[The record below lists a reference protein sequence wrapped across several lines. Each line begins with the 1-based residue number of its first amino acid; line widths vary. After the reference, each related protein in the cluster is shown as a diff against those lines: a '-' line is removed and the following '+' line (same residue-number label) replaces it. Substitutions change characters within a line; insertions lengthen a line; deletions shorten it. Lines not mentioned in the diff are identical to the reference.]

1 MRKICFK
8 IHKWLSLVLGVFMS
22 ILCFSGEIM
31 LFCNNLTVK
40 KLHRFLFMVP
50 ENVHGGMSAGRLLM
64 DLTAICMTLVLIT
77 GIVIWWPKNKEMLK
91 NRLTIDFRKGF
102 GKFVHD
108 SHVVLGIFACIFLLL
123 MTITGPAFGLNWY
136 REGLMSIFGIKALKM
151 LHLGLWGGWVSKII
165 YAVAA
170 VIGGLL
176 PISGYYLWWHKRQ
189 YKKHNH
195 NNKESI

>member
-50 ENVHGGMSAGRLLM
+50 ENVHGGMSVGRLLM

-136 REGLMSIFGIKALKM
+136 REGLCQFS
-151 LHLGLWGGWVSKII
+151 VSR
-165 YAVAA
+165 
-170 VIGGLL
+170 
-176 PISGYYLWWHKRQ
+176 H
-189 YKKHNH
+189 
-195 NNKESI
+195 